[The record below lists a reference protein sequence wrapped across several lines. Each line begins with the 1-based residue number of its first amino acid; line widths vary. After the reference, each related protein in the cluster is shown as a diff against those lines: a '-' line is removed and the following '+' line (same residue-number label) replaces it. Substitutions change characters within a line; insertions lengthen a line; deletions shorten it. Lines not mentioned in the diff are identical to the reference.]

1 MIWSS
6 HLEVGRLRFSVLV
19 ECLDWVME
27 RQKNRDHSAGSWF
40 MVHSAWYY
48 YSTAFC
54 SGDSILFTVN
64 CTSLNQ
70 TCHVGLSFQVCVIP
84 SYSDKNLICLF
95 GML

>member
-40 MVHSAWYY
+40 TQLGIIIQLHFAVV
-48 YSTAFC
+48 TQF
-54 SGDSILFTVN
+54 F
-64 CTSLNQ
+64 SL
-70 TCHVGLSFQVCVIP
+70 
-84 SYSDKNLICLF
+84 
-95 GML
+95 